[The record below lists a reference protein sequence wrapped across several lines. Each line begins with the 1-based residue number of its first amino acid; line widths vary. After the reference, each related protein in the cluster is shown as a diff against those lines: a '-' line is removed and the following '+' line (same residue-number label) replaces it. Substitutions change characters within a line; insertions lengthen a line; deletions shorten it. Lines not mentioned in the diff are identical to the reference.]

1 MRFPLQI
8 KILICTAC
16 VFSGA
21 LWSQMPEPETPPL
34 LAAVQ
39 QADISKNSGL
49 SLSPE
54 PSSSPSPLPVT
65 GTHKSVLIENW
76 GGHNFSKIDGEAYT
90 NATITRIEPDGIV
103 VSDKDGIRKLRFKRL
118 PPDVQEK
125 YGYDPIKAEA
135 YQQQIKAIAYARIK
149 AEAEAAKE
157 LSKQHEKAMRDAE
170 HVRSAIC
177 LVGSVAQSL
186 SNSTVIYLANSR
198 QKIIVE
204 GLTGKADGSEITFYA
219 CRDGIYTINNSS
231 VIQNGVPLIE
241 KIEKWVFVSKGGL

>member
-1 MRFPLQI
+1 M
-8 KILICTAC
+8 
-16 VFSGA
+16 
-21 LWSQMPEPETPPL
+21 
-34 LAAVQ
+34 
-39 QADISKNSGL
+39 
-49 SLSPE
+49 
-54 PSSSPSPLPVT
+54 
-65 GTHKSVLIENW
+65 
-76 GGHNFSKIDGEAYT
+76 
-90 NATITRIEPDGIV
+90 
-103 VSDKDGIRKLRFKRL
+103 
-118 PPDVQEK
+118 QEK

-135 YQQQIKAIAYARIK
+135 YQQQIKAISYARIK

-157 LSKQHEKAMRDAE
+157 LSKKHEKAMRDAE